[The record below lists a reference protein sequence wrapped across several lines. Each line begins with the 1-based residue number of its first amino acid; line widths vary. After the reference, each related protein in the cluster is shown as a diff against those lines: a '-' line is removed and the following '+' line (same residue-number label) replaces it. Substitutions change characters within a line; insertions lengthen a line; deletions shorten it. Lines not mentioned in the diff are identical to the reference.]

1 VDGAAQPVITLG
13 PAPELLA
20 IPLPP
25 TAGHTVVMV
34 QALDPPSSPGGTDPR
49 LLSLGL
55 LDCALEPGR

>member
-1 VDGAAQPVITLG
+1 VITLG